1 MGGLEFLGVFFFLG
15 GRGCGGGGVW
25 VSFRVSGV
33 VQGLFCGFEIVGF
46 CGGCLVGWFSAFGV

>member
-1 MGGLEFLGVFFFLG
+1 MFFFFLG